1 MISACL
7 SFKEISI
14 SIINESLKAH
24 FHLYI
29 TNKRWNEVECDINSL
44 DSSDGGAIGY
54 EPLG

>member
-1 MISACL
+1 MMSASL
-7 SFKEISI
+7 SLKEIFI
-14 SIINESLKAH
+14 NIINESLRAH

-44 DSSDGGAIGY
+44 DSLDGGAIGY